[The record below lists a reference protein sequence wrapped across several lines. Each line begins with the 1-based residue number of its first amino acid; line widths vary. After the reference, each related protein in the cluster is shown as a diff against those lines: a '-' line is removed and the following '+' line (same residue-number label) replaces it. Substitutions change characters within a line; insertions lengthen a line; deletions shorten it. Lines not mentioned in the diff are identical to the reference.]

1 MNDSKATNVES
12 VWYALR
18 SFKKPILLILGGKDK
33 GNDYSRIKNLVKS
46 NVKKIY
52 AIGSSA
58 KKIYDYFQNSISVEI
73 LDSLE
78 ASVIKA
84 MEEADSGEV
93 VLLSPAC
100 ASFDM
105 FDNYEQ
111 RGEVFK
117 KVVES
122 LSV

>member
-1 MNDSKATNVES
+1 MIISI
-12 VWYALR
+12 
-18 SFKKPILLILGGKDK
+18 IL
-33 GNDYSRIKNLVKS
+33 
-46 NVKKIY
+46 
-52 AIGSSA
+52 
-58 KKIYDYFQNSISVEI
+58 FQ
-73 LDSLE
+73 E
-78 ASVIKA
+78 ASVIRA